1 MSYVLAA
8 ALYFVIWWMV
18 LFAVLPFGVKS
29 QFEAGDVVPGSE
41 GAAPQKP
48 MLLKKAGITT
58 VIAII
63 LFAIVYLV
71 VTKHLMP
78 HQIFDLVPNLKQ

>member
-29 QFEAGDVVPGSE
+29 QFETGEVVPGSE
-41 GAAPQKP
+41 GAAPQRP
-48 MLLKKAGITT
+48 MLWWKALATT
-58 VIAII
+58 LIALAIWGVVCLFVTGKVISLDAIHI
-63 LFAIVYLV
+63 GPL
-71 VTKHLMP
+71 H
-78 HQIFDLVPNLKQ
+78 